1 MKNTLVL
8 AAALAAAGISIGA
21 SANASTATS
30 HAGKN
35 DCVFT
40 SAIHDFRPLDRNKM
54 VIWGPGRKA
63 YLVELSMPL
72 PELKFANRLAFVDR
86 DHNGMLCGYGMDR
99 IIIADSSAAF
109 RTPTTILGMQRL
121 DDAGLAQLE
130 EQYDVRLTRKKKDAP
145 APGSAQPQ
153 AGSAQPQAGSAQPQ
167 EGAAAG
173 SN

>member
-1 MKNTLVL
+1 MKNTFMF

-21 SANASTATS
+21 SANASTST

-40 SAIHDFRPLDRNKM
+40 SSIHDFKPLDHNKM
-54 VIWGPGRKA
+54 VIFGPGRKA

-86 DHNGMLCGYGMDR
+86 NHDGMLCGYGMDR
-99 IIIADSSAAF
+99 IVVADSGIGF
-109 RTPTTILGMQRL
+109 RTPSTILGMQRL

-130 EQYDVRLTRKKKDAP
+130 EQYDVRLTRKKKAAP
-145 APGSAQPQ
+145 A
-153 AGSAQPQAGSAQPQ
+153 AGSAQPQ
-167 EGAAAG
+167 EAVRQPVEAKE
-173 SN
+173 ND

>member
-8 AAALAAAGISIGA
+8 AAVLAAAGIAIGS
-21 SANASTATS
+21 SANASTES
-30 HAGKN
+30 HASKN

-40 SAIHDFRPLDRNKM
+40 RAIHDFRPLDRNKM
-54 VIWGPGRKA
+54 VIYGPGRKA
-63 YLVELSMPL
+63 YLVELSMPV

-99 IIIADSSAAF
+99 IVVADSIAF

-145 APGSAQPQ
+145 ASGSAQAP
-153 AGSAQPQAGSAQPQ
+153 AGSAQPQ
-167 EGAAAG
+167 EAAPQPEAIKE
-173 SN
+173 ND

>member
-1 MKNTLVL
+1 MKNTFVL

-21 SANASTATS
+21 SATASTSS

-40 SAIHDFRPLDRNKM
+40 SAINDFKPLDHNKM
-54 VIWGPGRKA
+54 VIYGPGRKA

-86 DHNGMLCGYGMDR
+86 NHDGMLCGYGMDR
-99 IIIADSSAAF
+99 IVVADSGIGL
-109 RTPTTILGMQRL
+109 RTPSTILGMQRL

-130 EQYDVRLTRKKKDAP
+130 QQYDVRLTRKKKAAP
-145 APGSAQPQ
+145 QPQ
-153 AGSAQPQAGSAQPQ
+153 AGAAQPPTD
-167 EGAAAG
+167 
-173 SN
+173 

>member
-8 AAALAAAGISIGA
+8 AAVLAVAGISMGA
-21 SANASTATS
+21 SADAATTHAS
-30 HAGKN
+30 KN

-40 SAIHDFRPLDRNKM
+40 SAIRDFKPLDRTKM
-54 VIWGPGRKA
+54 VIYGPGRKA
-63 YLVELSMPL
+63 YLVELSFPV

-99 IIIADSSAAF
+99 IVVADSIAF

-145 APGSAQPQ
+145 ATGSAQPQ
-153 AGSAQPQAGSAQPQ
+153 AGSAQPREGVQQPV
-167 EGAAAG
+167 ETKE
-173 SN
+173 ND